1 MSNENDLPVAV
12 AQFTV
17 TREPERNLDIIDK
30 LARDAAAEGAR
41 LLVLP
46 EGLIARDGD
55 DNSFAAA
62 HAQPAKPAPMTRMSV
77 STVDVT
83 SVMGSG
89 TTSHAYCVS
98 PPAAALPA
106 ASPPALAAGEQP
118 ARPAPAATAA
128 VAPRPRNARRDSP
141 FFMMSV
147 IGNPFPR

>member
-1 MSNENDLPVAV
+1 MAPKPPPRPFQLDVFST
-12 AQFTV
+12 TV
-17 TREPERNLDIIDK
+17 TLPPFS
-30 LARDAAAEGAR
+30 AA
-41 LLVLP
+41 
-46 EGLIARDGD
+46 
-55 DNSFAAA
+55 AAA

-106 ASPPALAAGEQP
+106 ASPPAVTSPALAAGEQP

>member
-1 MSNENDLPVAV
+1 MAPKPPPRPFQLDVFST
-12 AQFTV
+12 TV
-17 TREPERNLDIIDK
+17 TLPPFS
-30 LARDAAAEGAR
+30 AA
-41 LLVLP
+41 
-46 EGLIARDGD
+46 
-55 DNSFAAA
+55 AAA

-83 SVMGSG
+83 SVWDGN
-89 TTSHAYCVS
+89 HFPRVLRLAA
-98 PPAAALPA
+98 AAALPA
-106 ASPPALAAGEQP
+106 ASPPAFTSPALAAASSR